1 MTSRT
6 FLADIQSAGPK
17 GSWTNFHTPFNTSEV
32 FGKKGR
38 VPVIMLAAGHTFRTS
53 IFPEPDGTGYI
64 QFNKVMQQET
74 GLNAGDQVEVTL
86 TLDPEPRELETP
98 KDLEMLICKNP
109 DAQIYWEKLAYSHK
123 KVYLLWIDAAKQPET
138 RARRIQKAVLNLAVG
153 KNLK

>member
-6 FLADIQSAGPK
+6 FLADIQCAGPH
-17 GSWTNFHTPFNTSEV
+17 GSWTNIHTPFNTSEV

-38 VPVIMLAAGHTFRTS
+38 VPVLMKIAGRTNRTS
-53 IFPEPDGTGYI
+53 IFPESDGTGYI

-98 KDLEMLICKNP
+98 KDLESVISKNV
-109 DAQIYWEKLAYSHK
+109 DARIYWEKLAYSHK